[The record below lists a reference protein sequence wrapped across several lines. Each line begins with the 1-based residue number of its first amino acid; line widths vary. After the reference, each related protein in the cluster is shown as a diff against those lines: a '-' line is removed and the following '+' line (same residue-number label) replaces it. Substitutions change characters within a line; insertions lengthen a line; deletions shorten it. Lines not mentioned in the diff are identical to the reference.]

1 MFRNADNA
9 KVSVVHCGFNGREGM
24 GHIYLF
30 SVGYHEHSVFRSPPW
45 TAKVSRNKDKG
56 RPSHMAEKYDDLTH
70 AQLVKLLE
78 KRDRTKKLGLVWE
91 RDEIEADSAV
101 DANFIACR
109 IDEGL
114 SDKPAPWDNLVI
126 EGDNFDA
133 LRWLRMTCAGRVKC
147 IYIDPPYNTGNKD
160 WVYNDSYMDKEDRF
174 RQSTWLEFLY
184 RRLTLAR
191 DLLAE
196 DGVLLVSI
204 NDDQRALLELMMDEA
219 LPGSKIGSFVW
230 RTRTG
235 GNEGGSHF
243 FTGNHEYILAYAK
256 PSFKFFGTEKT
267 LELYNQYDPF
277 HDDWFQPDNMAQSKT
292 RVERPNS
299 YFPIEDPETGIWYPC
314 NPDGVWRFVTEK
326 LSSGARGKTIEQL
339 LKEKRVRF
347 PADQRVEIWSTKE
360 ELYEAID
367 LGEVPTSGRSPLLR
381 RDLPDIDEW
390 VGRKVGFGTP
400 RYKRFKSQ
408 LRTPTQPLS
417 SWITPKAEKETIA
430 EDANVIVSGTNDEGA
445 KAIKS
450 IFGSKAFNY
459 AKPVSLIRE
468 LVRQSTGPDDL
479 VLDFFAGSATTAQ
492 AVMELNAEDGG
503 SRRFIMVSSTE
514 ATEDDP
520 DKNLC
525 RDVTAERI
533 RLLNASEDKKY
544 ADLAAG
550 FAYLRT
556 HEIAFEDL
564 DYDLQPA
571 DAWAALEAMH
581 DLPLTLYEGQ
591 AAWNLHEGETT
602 ALVLVDRFDPGLL
615 QWLQGRDRQNLFVYA
630 WAPGQIAQH
639 LDGTHV
645 DIRPVRDTLVKR
657 FQQ

>member
-1 MFRNADNA
+1 MAGTYDN
-9 KVSVVHCGFNGREGM
+9 
-24 GHIYLF
+24 
-30 SVGYHEHSVFRSPPW
+30 
-45 TAKVSRNKDKG
+45 
-56 RPSHMAEKYDDLTH
+56 LTH
-70 AQLVKLLE
+70 AQLIELLE

-91 RDEIEADSAV
+91 RDEIEADAAV

-109 IDEGL
+109 IDEAL

-133 LRWLRMTCAGRVKC
+133 LRWLRITHAGRVKC

-191 DLLAE
+191 DLLSE

-204 NDDQRALLELMMDEA
+204 NDDQRAFLELMMDEA
-219 LPGSKIGSFVW
+219 LPGMRVGSFAW

-235 GNEGGSHF
+235 GNEGGQHF
-243 FTGNHEYILAYAK
+243 LTDNHEHVLAFAK
-256 PSFKFFGTEKT
+256 QDFRFSGTAKT
-267 LELYNQYDPF
+267 FEMYSNPNGDPRG
-277 HDDWFQPDNMAQSKT
+277 HWRKDNLTVA
-292 RVERPNS
+292 VEYTNPRAGKA
-299 YFPIEDPETGIWYPC
+299 YYPIQDPETGYWYPC
-314 NPDGVWRFVTEK
+314 NPDRVWIFASKE
-326 LSSGARGKTIEQL
+326 LSGDKARVKTKFMEEWIEAGQI
-339 LKEKRVRF
+339 VF
-347 PADQRVEIWSTKE
+347 PENPRVEEWATRAD
-360 ELYEAID
+360 LDEAIRNKD
-367 LGEVPTSGRSPLLR
+367 VPKSGRSLLLR
-381 RDLPDIDEW
+381 DELPNLDFF
-390 VGRKVGFGTP
+390 VGKPVAFGAP
-400 RYKRFKSQ
+400 AFKRYKADLKSQ
-408 LRTPTQPLS
+408 TQPLS
-417 SWITPKAEKETIA
+417 SWITPKSELDTNDDE
-430 EDANVIVSGTNDEGA
+430 NRIVSGTNDEGA

-450 IFGSKAFNY
+450 VFGSKAFNY

-468 LVRQSTGPDDL
+468 LVRQSTGPDDV

-503 SRRFIMVSSTE
+503 TRRFIMVSSTE

-533 RLLNASEDKKY
+533 RRLNASDDKKY

-581 DLPLTLYEGQ
+581 DLPLTPYDGS
-591 AAWNLHEGETT
+591 APWNLHEGETI
-602 ALVLVDRFDPGLL
+602 ALVLVDRLDPGLL
-615 QWLQGRDRQNLFVYA
+615 AWLQGRDRQNLFVYA

-639 LDGTHV
+639 LHGTHV

>member
-1 MFRNADNA
+1 
-9 KVSVVHCGFNGREGM
+9 
-24 GHIYLF
+24 
-30 SVGYHEHSVFRSPPW
+30 
-45 TAKVSRNKDKG
+45 
-56 RPSHMAEKYDDLTH
+56 MAGKYDDLTH
-70 AQLVKLLE
+70 AQLVELLE

-91 RDEIEADSAV
+91 RDEIEADAAV

-109 IDEGL
+109 VDEGL

-133 LRWLRMTCAGRVKC
+133 LRWLRMTHGGRVKC

-160 WVYNDSYMDKEDRF
+160 WVYNDRYMNPEDRF

-191 DLLAE
+191 DLMAE

-204 NDDQRALLELMMDEA
+204 NDDQRAFLELMCSEA
-219 LPGSKIGSFVW
+219 LPGMKIGTFVW
-230 RTRTG
+230 RTRAGTRG
-235 GNEGGSHF
+235 EGPYFSQDNEYVVAFGKPGFRFAGSAPDMDKYQ
-243 FTGNHEYILAYAK
+243 N
-256 PSFKFFGTEKT
+256 PDD
-267 LELYNQYDPF
+267 DPRGVWTSVALQKNATF
-277 HDDWFQPDNMAQSKT
+277 
-292 RVERPNS
+292 RERPNS
-299 YFPIEDPETGIWYPC
+299 FFPVQNPQTGAWHPC
-314 NPDGVWRFVTEK
+314 NPNRVWPFHLRKMGTSRGASFEDMHEADLILFSRPEDTVTYQ
-326 LSSGARGKTIEQL
+326 S
-339 LKEKRVRF
+339 
-347 PADQRVEIWSTKE
+347 KE
-360 ELYEAID
+360 ELLTAIQSGTAHPYLREDIPD
-367 LGEVPTSGRSPLLR
+367 L
-381 RDLPDIDEW
+381 DFW
-390 VGRKVGFGTP
+390 VGKEIGLGSVRKKQFLSDLKQATKPV
-400 RYKRFKSQ
+400 
-408 LRTPTQPLS
+408 S
-417 SWITPKAEKETIA
+417 SWVERLSKAP
-430 EDANVIVSGTNDEGA
+430 EDEERLFVRSGTTGEGT
-445 KAIKS
+445 KEIRNV
-450 IFGSKAFNY
+450 FGEAAFNY

-492 AVMELNAEDGG
+492 AVIELNAEDGAN
-503 SRRFIMVSSTE
+503 RRFIMVSSTE
-514 ATEDDP
+514 ATEDEP

-533 RLLNASEDKKY
+533 RLLNASDEKKY

-581 DLPLTLYEGQ
+581 DLPLTLYDPD

-615 QWLQGRDRQNLFVYA
+615 KWLQGRDRQNLFVYA

>member
-1 MFRNADNA
+1 
-9 KVSVVHCGFNGREGM
+9 
-24 GHIYLF
+24 
-30 SVGYHEHSVFRSPPW
+30 
-45 TAKVSRNKDKG
+45 
-56 RPSHMAEKYDDLTH
+56 MAGKYDDLTH
-70 AQLVKLLE
+70 TQLVELLE

-91 RDEIEADSAV
+91 RDEIEADAAV

-114 SDKPAPWDNLVI
+114 SDKPQPWDNLVI

-133 LRWLRMTCAGRVKC
+133 LRWLRMTHAGRVKC

-174 RQSTWLEFLY
+174 RQSTWLEFLF

-191 DLLAE
+191 DLLSD

-219 LPGSKIGSFVW
+219 LPGMKVGSLVW

-235 GNEGGSHF
+235 GNEGREAFLSD
-243 FTGNHEYILAYAK
+243 NHEYVMVYGN
-256 PSFKFFGTEKT
+256 SDFRFCGTEKSFSM
-267 LELYNQYDPF
+267 YSN
-277 HDDWFQPDNMAQSKT
+277 PDNDPKGDWRKSDMKVGVGYKDPRAGKG
-292 RVERPNS
+292 
-299 YFPIEDPETGIWYPC
+299 YYPIQDPETEIWYPC
-314 NPDGVWRFVTEK
+314 DPDAVWRYASKEH
-326 LSSGARGKTIEQL
+326 SGEEARIKTQFIEDYIRDGRIL
-339 LKEKRVRF
+339 F
-347 PADQRVEIWSTKE
+347 PKDAHYIVWETRE
-360 ELYEAID
+360 ELEAA
-367 LGEVPTSGRSPLLR
+367 LVSGEVPKSGKAPLLR
-381 RDLPDIDEW
+381 EDLPDIHFW
-390 VGRKVGFGTP
+390 VGKKVGFGTP
-400 RYKRFKSQ
+400 SFKRYKSDLKN
-408 LRTPTQPLS
+408 PTQPLS
-417 SWITPKAEKETIA
+417 SWITPRSEIETKEQH
-430 EDANVIVSGTNDEGA
+430 ENSVISGTNDEGA
-445 KAIKS
+445 KEIKS
-450 IFGSKAFNY
+450 VFGFKAFNY
-459 AKPVSLIRE
+459 AKPISLIRE
-468 LVRQSTGPDDL
+468 LVRQSTSPDDL

-514 ATEDDP
+514 ATEDAP

-533 RLLNASEDKKY
+533 RLLNASDDKKY

-571 DAWAALEAMH
+571 DTWAALEAMH
-581 DLPLTLYEGQ
+581 DLPLTVYDGQ
-591 AAWNLHEGETT
+591 AAWNLHEGEAT
-602 ALVLVDRFDPGLL
+602 ALVLVDRFDPTLL
-615 QWLQGRDRQNLFVYA
+615 GWLQGRDRQNLFVYA

-639 LDGTHV
+639 LDDTHV